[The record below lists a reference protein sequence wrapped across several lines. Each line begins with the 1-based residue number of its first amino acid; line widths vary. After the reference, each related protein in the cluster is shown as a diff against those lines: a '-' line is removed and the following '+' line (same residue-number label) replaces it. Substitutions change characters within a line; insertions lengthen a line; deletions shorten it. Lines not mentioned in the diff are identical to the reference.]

1 MAGLLDIADIVE
13 TVTINGTRIDV
24 PGISAEGIA
33 HLFQR
38 FPEIRAAVTGKAVTI
53 DQWSAM
59 GVDAIAAIIAAGCGM
74 PGDPAY
80 EAKARKLPA
89 AAQVDL
95 LEAIIKVTMPD
106 GAANFLQRLTAMLGL
121 GDDQSNTAQ
130 VTKLR
135 KASRS

>member
-13 TVTINGTRIDV
+13 TVTINGTRVDV

-33 HLFQR
+33 HLFNR
-38 FPEIRAAVTGKAVTI
+38 FPEIRAAVTGKSVSAER
-53 DQWSAM
+53 WAAM
-59 GVDAIAAIIAAGCGM
+59 GVDAVAAIIAAGCGA

-89 AAQVDL
+89 TAQADL
-95 LEAIIKVTMPD
+95 LEAIMKVTMPD
-106 GAANFLQRLTAMLGL
+106 GIAPFVQRLTAMLGQ
-121 GDDQSNTAQ
+121 DDVQSNMAP

-135 KASRS
+135 KASRN